1 MNSLPSTSS
10 GFSLTPTSLNEAMQL
25 AELMA
30 NSEMVPKD
38 YQGKPGNVLVA
49 VQMGAE
55 LGLKPV
61 QALQNIAVV
70 NGRPSVWGD
79 GLRALIMSAPDL
91 INIADEFD
99 EKAMKATC
107 IITRNINGNAIV
119 FKGEFSQSDAVSA
132 GLWERNTWKSYPK
145 KMLEWRA
152 FGFAARKAYA
162 DRLRGI
168 SLAEE
173 AQDIP
178 VTKSEPKDVSPKAE
192 QVKGPT
198 YYPQSDFDE
207 NFPAWEEKIK
217 EGRNTAERIISM
229 VSAKG
234 VLTDEM
240 QSKLRAVK
248 APVVEEGET
257 HESN

>member
-1 MNSLPSTSS
+1 MTQLSTTG
-10 GFSLTPTSLNEAMQL
+10 GFSLTPQSLEEAMRM

-61 QALQNIAVV
+61 QSLQNIAVV
-70 NGRPSVWGD
+70 NGRPSIWGD

-91 INIADEFD
+91 VDIKDEF
-99 EKAMKATC
+99 ENNTMKASCT
-107 IITRNINGNAIV
+107 ITRQINGNHV
-119 FKGEFSQSDAVSA
+119 QFLGEFTKEDAENA
-132 GLWERNTWKSYPK
+132 GLWGRNTWKSYPK

-178 VTKSEPKDVSPKAE
+178 VNRQERDITPAQPKPEKQLIADKPEYPAAHFEANFTQWAAAIEAGKMNAE
-192 QVKGPT
+192 QLITKIESKGT
-198 YYPQSDFDE
+198 
-207 NFPAWEEKIK
+207 
-217 EGRNTAERIISM
+217 
-229 VSAKG
+229 
-234 VLTDEM
+234 LTDS
-240 QSKLRAVK
+240 QK
-248 APVVEEGET
+248 AAIRNIEQGEAA
-257 HESN
+257 

>member
-1 MNSLPSTSS
+1 MNNQLSTTTG
-10 GFSLTPTSLNEAMQL
+10 GFSLTPQNLNEAMQL

-91 INIADEFD
+91 IGIKDSLDKES
-99 EKAMKATC
+99 MTATC
-107 IITRNINGNAIV
+107 VITRNINGNTV
-119 FKGEFSQSDAVSA
+119 EFTGEFSQADAQNAS
-132 GLWERNTWKSYPK
+132 LWGRNTWKSYPK

-152 FGFAARKAYA
+152 FGYAARKAYA

-168 SLAEE
+168 QLAEE
-173 AQDIP
+173 QRDVEIATAYQEPEQAEAKDITP
-178 VTKSEPKDVSPKAE
+178 EDVM
-192 QVKGPT
+192 
-198 YYPQSDFDE
+198 YPQDQFDS
-207 NFPAWEEKIK
+207 NFAKW
-217 EGRNTAERIISM
+217 RSIIEDNKKTPKQIIAM
-229 VSAKG
+229 VETKG
-234 VLTDEM
+234 KLTPE
-240 QSKLRAVK
+240 QK
-248 APVVEEGET
+248 ALINNIIPGEVA
-257 HESN
+257 

>member
-1 MNSLPSTSS
+1 MTNVVSTG
-10 GFSLTPTSLNEAMQL
+10 GFSLTPKSLEEAMKM

-30 NSEMVPKD
+30 GSEMVPKD

-61 QALQNIAVV
+61 QSLQNIAVV
-70 NGRPSVWGD
+70 NGRPSIWGD

-91 INIADEFD
+91 VDIKEEFND
-99 EKAMKATC
+99 NTMSAKC
-107 IITRNINGNAIV
+107 VITRQINGNHV
-119 FKGEFSQSDAVSA
+119 QFTGEFSKEDAEQA
-132 GLWERNTWKSYPK
+132 GLWGRNTWKAYPK

-162 DRLRGI
+162 DRLKGI

-178 VTKSEPKDVSPKAE
+178 ANRVERDITPSQPATEAELIESKPDYPADQFKANFTKWAAAITAGKKSPEEIINTVETKGLLSEAQKVAIRN
-192 QVKGPT
+192 V
-198 YYPQSDFDE
+198 
-207 NFPAWEEKIK
+207 AK
-217 EGRNTAERIISM
+217 EDA
-229 VSAKG
+229 A
-234 VLTDEM
+234 
-240 QSKLRAVK
+240 
-248 APVVEEGET
+248 
-257 HESN
+257 

>member
-1 MNSLPSTSS
+1 MANIATTS
-10 GFSLTPTSLNEAMQL
+10 GFSLTPQSLDEAMKM

-30 NSEMVPKD
+30 QSEMVPKD
-38 YQGKPGNVLVA
+38 YQGKPANVLVA

-91 INIADEFD
+91 VSIDDGFD
-99 EKAMKATC
+99 NHSMTAKC
-107 IITRNINGNAIV
+107 IIQRNINGNV
-119 FKGEFSQSDAVSA
+119 VTFTGEFSQADAEHA
-132 GLWERNTWKSYPK
+132 GLWGRNTWKSYPK

-168 SLAEE
+168 QLAEE
-173 AQDIP
+173 SQDIQP
-178 VTKSEPKDVSPKAE
+178 VKAE
-192 QVKGPT
+192 EKEINPVKEPA
-198 YYPQSDFDE
+198 YYSQDDFDK
-207 NFPAWEEKIK
+207 NFPKWESVIES
-217 EGRNTAERIISM
+217 GRNTPERIISM
-229 VSAKG
+229 AESKG
-234 VLTDEM
+234 QMTDEM
-240 QSKLRAVK
+240 KSKIRAITQ
-248 APVVEEGET
+248 EQT
-257 HESN
+257 S

>member
-1 MNSLPSTSS
+1 MEVNNLTQQSG
-10 GFSLTPTSLNEAMQL
+10 GFSLTPTTMQEAFDM
-25 AELMA
+25 ANLMA

-91 INIADEFD
+91 VNIEDHLD
-99 EKAMKATC
+99 LQTMTATC
-107 IITRNINGNAIV
+107 TITRNVNGNNV
-119 FKGEFSQSDAVSA
+119 LFVGQFSQADAQA
-132 GLWERNTWKSYPK
+132 ANLWGRNTWKSYPK

-152 FGFAARKAYA
+152 FGFSARKAYA

-168 SLAEE
+168 QLAEE
-173 AQDIP
+173 MQDIQP
-178 VTKSEPKDVSPKAE
+178 SAAAPKEMGAAEVVEPD
-192 QVKGPT
+192 T
-198 YYPQSDFDE
+198 YPAADFE
-207 NFPAWEEKIK
+207 TNFPKWEKVILTK
-217 EGRNTAERIISM
+217 KKTASDLIAMIES
-229 VSAKG
+229 
-234 VLTDEM
+234 
-240 QSKLRAVK
+240 K
-248 APVVEEGET
+248 APLTEEQKTQIHNVG
-257 HESN
+257 SNAA

>member
-1 MNSLPSTSS
+1 MNQLPEKS
-10 GFSLTPTSLNEAMQL
+10 FSLTPTSLDEAMRM
-25 AELMA
+25 AEIMA
-30 NSEMVPKD
+30 QSEMVPKD
-38 YQGKPGNVLVA
+38 YQGKAGNVLVA

-91 INIADEFD
+91 TNIQDTFD
-99 EKAMKATC
+99 NNTMTARC
-107 IITRNINGNAIV
+107 VITRKINGNNIEFV
-119 FKGEFSQSDAVSA
+119 GEFSKADAENA
-132 GLWERNTWKSYPK
+132 GLWNRNTWKSYPK

-168 SLAEE
+168 QLAEE
-173 AQDIP
+173 AQDIQP
-178 VTKSEPKDVSPKAE
+178 AKDMGTAEVVTESQIE
-192 QVKGPT
+192 
-198 YYPQSDFDE
+198 YYPEADFE
-207 NFPAWEEKIK
+207 RNLPAWLSTIEAGK
-217 EGRNTAERIISM
+217 RTADEVIEI

-234 VLTDEM
+234 ELTEE
-240 QSKLRAVK
+240 QQKLIR
-248 APVVEEGET
+248 GEK
-257 HESN
+257 

>member
-1 MNSLPSTSS
+1 MANIATTG
-10 GFSLTPTSLNEAMQL
+10 GFSLTPQSLDEAMKM

-30 NSEMVPKD
+30 QSEMVPKD
-38 YQGKPGNVLVA
+38 YQGKPANVLVA

-91 INIADEFD
+91 VSIDDGFD
-99 EKAMKATC
+99 NSSMTAKCT
-107 IITRNINGNAIV
+107 IQRNINGNV
-119 FKGEFSQSDAVSA
+119 VTFTGEFSQVDAEHA
-132 GLWERNTWKSYPK
+132 GLWGRNTWKSYPK

-168 SLAEE
+168 QLAEE
-173 AQDIP
+173 SQDIQP
-178 VTKSEPKDVSPKAE
+178 VRTEEKEINPVKDSVHYSQIDFDKNFPSWKSVIESGRKTPE
-192 QVKGPT
+192 QV
-198 YYPQSDFDE
+198 
-207 NFPAWEEKIK
+207 
-217 EGRNTAERIISM
+217 ISM
-229 VSAKG
+229 VEAKG
-234 VLTDEM
+234 LLTEEM
-240 QSKLRAVK
+240 KLKIQQIA
-248 APVVEEGET
+248 GE
-257 HESN
+257 

>member
-1 MNSLPSTSS
+1 MTQLATTG
-10 GFSLTPTSLNEAMQL
+10 GFSLTPQSLEEAMRM
-25 AELMA
+25 AEIMA
-30 NSEMVPKD
+30 GSEMVPKD

-70 NGRPSVWGD
+70 NGRPSIWGD

-91 INIADEFD
+91 VNIKDEFCGNTMT
-99 EKAMKATC
+99 ARCT
-107 IITRNINGNAIV
+107 IVRQINGNHV
-119 FKGEFSQSDAVSA
+119 EFTGEFSQVDAENA
-132 GLWERNTWKSYPK
+132 GLWGRNTWKAYPK

-173 AQDIP
+173 SQDIP
-178 VTKSEPKDVSPKAE
+178 ANRTERDVTPMQPKTEAE
-192 QVKGPT
+192 LIESKPG
-198 YYPQSDFDE
+198 YPQALFE
-207 NFPAWEEKIK
+207 TNFTKWAQAIETGK
-217 EGRNTAERIISM
+217 RTAEDIIAT
-229 VSAKG
+229 VETKG
-234 VLTDEM
+234 ALTEA
-240 QSKLRAVK
+240 QKTAIRN
-248 APVVEEGET
+248 VETQQAGEAA
-257 HESN
+257 

>member
-1 MNSLPSTSS
+1 MTQLATTG
-10 GFSLTPTSLNEAMQL
+10 GFSLTPQSLDEAMRM
-25 AELMA
+25 ADLMA

-55 LGLKPV
+55 LGLQPV

-91 INIADEFD
+91 IDIRDEFD
-99 EKAMKATC
+99 EGTMTARC
-107 IITRNINGNAIV
+107 IIVRQRNGKNIEFV
-119 FKGEFSQSDAVSA
+119 GEFSKQDAEQA
-132 GLWERNTWKSYPK
+132 GLWGRNTWKAYPK

-152 FGFAARKAYA
+152 FGFSARKAYA

-173 AQDIP
+173 VRDIP
-178 VTKSEPKDVSPKAE
+178 A
-192 QVKGPT
+192 Q
-198 YYPQSDFDE
+198 
-207 NFPAWEEKIK
+207 AEEKEVNPTPKHEAELEKPEYPAAHFEKNFEAWAKAIT
-217 EGRNTAERIISM
+217 EGKTTAEAII
-229 VSAKG
+229 AKITSKG
-234 VLTDEM
+234 TLTDAQM
-240 QSKLRAVK
+240 QAIRN
-248 APVVEEGET
+248 VEAQE
-257 HESN
+257 NAA